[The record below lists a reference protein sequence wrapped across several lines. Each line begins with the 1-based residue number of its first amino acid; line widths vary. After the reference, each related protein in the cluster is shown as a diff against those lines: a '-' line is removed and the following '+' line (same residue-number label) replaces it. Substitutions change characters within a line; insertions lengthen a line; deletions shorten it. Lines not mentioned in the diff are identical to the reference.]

1 MRQPREVVLIPGW
14 NCGGSPASIGCS
26 NEMKEKGM
34 APTTKSSL
42 ASALK
47 QNRPFV
53 SLEQQVYLSILRTAS
68 ELSYAVDQYFRPF
81 DITPSQYNVLRILRG
96 VGADG
101 LCRNEIS
108 ERMVTATPDMSRL
121 LDRMEKAGWVRRERA
136 EDDRR
141 QVSTYITK
149 SGMELLETLETPT
162 RDFVMRLFSGT
173 RVSDL
178 KAVLKVNDQIRTK
191 LS

>member
-1 MRQPREVVLIPGW
+1 
-14 NCGGSPASIGCS
+14 
-26 NEMKEKGM
+26 MKEKGM

>member
-1 MRQPREVVLIPGW
+1 
-14 NCGGSPASIGCS
+14 
-26 NEMKEKGM
+26 M
-34 APTTKSSL
+34 ARSKKSRL
-42 ASALK
+42 ATALK

-53 SLEQQVYLSILRTAS
+53 SLEHEVYLSILRTAS
-68 ELSYAVDQYFRPF
+68 ELSYAVDQFFGPF
-81 DITPSQYNVLRILRG
+81 GITPSQYNVLRILRG
-96 VGADG
+96 AGTDG

-121 LDRMEKAGWVRRERA
+121 LDRMEKAGWVTRKRA

-149 SGMELLETLETPT
+149 SGMDLLARLETPT
-162 RDFVMRLFSGT
+162 RDFVTRLFAGAAI
-173 RVSDL
+173 SDL
-178 KAVLKVNDQIRTK
+178 KTVLRVNDRIRTK

>member
-1 MRQPREVVLIPGW
+1 
-14 NCGGSPASIGCS
+14 
-26 NEMKEKGM
+26 MKEKGM

-96 VGADG
+96 AGTDG

-149 SGMELLETLETPT
+149 SGMELLARLETPT
-162 RDFVMRLFSGT
+162 RDFVTQLFAGVA
-173 RVSDL
+173 VSDL
-178 KAVLKVNDQIRTK
+178 KTVLKVNDQIRTK

>member
-1 MRQPREVVLIPGW
+1 M
-14 NCGGSPASIGCS
+14 AH
-26 NEMKEKGM
+26 MK
-34 APTTKSSL
+34 KSSL
-42 ASALK
+42 ATALK

-53 SLEQQVYLSILRTAS
+53 SLEQEVYLSILRTAS
-68 ELSYAVDQYFRPF
+68 ELSHAVDQLFRPF

-96 VGADG
+96 AGADG

-121 LDRMEKAGWVRRERA
+121 LDRMERAGWVTRERA

-149 SGMELLETLETPT
+149 SGMELLETLERPI
-162 RDFVMRLFSGT
+162 RDFLARLFDG
-173 RVSDL
+173 VAVNDL
-178 KAVLKVNDQIRTK
+178 KAILKVNDQIRTQ